1 MKMGK
6 RIFQRRAGKGTSVFK
21 SPTWKRVGAAEYP
34 RFDGLV
40 EGKITELLHDAGRGV
55 PLIRVSYSSGEFLT
69 VAAEGVFVGEAI
81 QIGKGASPVSGNILP
96 LSDVPDG
103 SKVFNVELRKGD
115 GGTLART
122 SGAYCTLVSH
132 TENKV
137 IVVLPSGASKSLDP
151 SCRATV
157 GTAAAGGRTEKPFLR
172 AGAKYHLMK
181 AKPTKYPKVRGVA
194 MNIVSHP
201 HGGGNHP
208 SVSRSTTVSRRM
220 SPGRKVGHIAAR
232 RAGRR

>member
-1 MKMGK
+1 MGK
-6 RIFQRRAGKGTSVFK
+6 RIFQRRAGKGSSVFK
-21 SPTWKRVGAAEYP
+21 SPTWKCVGPARYP
-34 RFDGLV
+34 RLDGLV
-40 EGKITELLHDAGRGV
+40 EGRITQLVHDPGRGV
-55 PLIRVSYSSGEFLT
+55 PLVRVTYDGGEFLT
-69 VAAEGVFVGEAI
+69 VAAEGSFIGETI
-81 QIGKGASPVSGNILP
+81 QIGKGASPVNANIMP

-103 SKVFNVELRKGD
+103 SKVFNVESRKGD

-137 IVVLPSGASKSLDP
+137 IVVLPSGVSKSLDP
-151 SCRATV
+151 SCRATL
-157 GTAAAGGRTEKPFLR
+157 GTAAAGGRTEKPFLK

-181 AKPTKYPKVRGVA
+181 VKPTKYPKVRGVA